1 MNLFHFDED
10 LSKIDFWNYKKF
22 GRCIEKST
30 FLHQN
35 GTSSLIAP
43 SNGLLHQTPPSEGA
57 TSELA
62 PYLIIYDDFSSQ
74 LFSVVTFLF
83 CLMTE

>member
-1 MNLFHFDED
+1 MKLFHFDEIMQ
-10 LSKIDFWNYKKF
+10 KKEFENYKKF
-22 GRCIEKST
+22 DRHIKKFT
-30 FLHQN
+30 LFHQN
-35 GTSSLIAP
+35 GTTSLIAP
-43 SNGLLHQTPPSEGA
+43 SNDLIYQTPPSEGA

-62 PYLIIYDDFSSQ
+62 PYSIFCEHFSSQ

>member
-1 MNLFHFDED
+1 MNLFHFDEEMWIFQFIGQTFYN
-10 LSKIDFWNYKKF
+10 SKNQFLI
-22 GRCIEKST
+22 I
-30 FLHQN
+30 LHQN

-43 SNGLLHQTPPSEGA
+43 SNGLIHQTPPSEGA

-62 PYLIIYDDFSSQ
+62 PYLIICDDFSSQ